1 MSSPAPND
9 PARTPSLG
17 RPAAGPR
24 RNSPFWNTVRRIR
37 RHRGAVVGFWM
48 LVVIIVAAVLAPWIA
63 PYDPLRMTSGASLRP
78 PSATHW
84 FGTDQFGRDIFS
96 RVLFGARISLTI
108 GFASVGIAMFVG
120 GFLGLVAG
128 YFEGILGTLIM
139 RVIDAMLAFP
149 GILLAL
155 AIVAT
160 LGPGI
165 VNVMIAVGIS
175 WIPSYTRVVRA
186 SVLSAKQNVYVEAA
200 QAAGASSFRV
210 ILKHVVPNV
219 FAPVIVLA
227 SLGLAGAIIAAAALS
242 FLGMGAQPPTPEWGL
257 ILSQGRSFLRTA
269 WWISTFPG
277 LVIMVTVFA
286 INLLGDGLQ
295 DALNPRLTNA

>member
-1 MSSPAPND
+1 MSLSNEPAVATAGQP
-9 PARTPSLG
+9 PS
-17 RPAAGPR
+17 RIRAG

-37 RHRGAVVGFWM
+37 RHRGAVIGFWA
-48 LVVIIVAAVLAPWIA
+48 LVLITLAAALAPWIA
-63 PYDPLRMTSGASLRP
+63 PYDPLGMNSAKSLTPPGAE
-78 PSATHW
+78 HW
-84 FGTDQFGRDIFS
+84 FGTDQFGRDILS
-96 RVLFGARISLTI
+96 RVLFGARISLTV
-108 GFASVGIAMFVG
+108 GFASVGIAVVVG
-120 GFLGLVAG
+120 GVLGLLAG
-128 YFEGILGTLIM
+128 YFEGFLGTAIM
-139 RVIDAMLAFP
+139 RIIDAMLAFP

-160 LGPGI
+160 LGPGM
-165 VNVMIAVGIS
+165 VNVMIAVGVS

-186 SVLSAKQNVYVEAA
+186 SVLSAKENVYVEAA
-200 QAAGASSFRV
+200 RAAGASPFRV
-210 ILKHVVPNV
+210 MLKHLVPNV

-277 LVIMVTVFA
+277 LVIMLTVFA

-295 DALNPRLTNA
+295 DALNPRLLHQ

>member
-1 MSSPAPND
+1 MSLAPD
-9 PARTPSLG
+9 STT
-17 RPAAGPR
+17 AAAPTRATAQR
-24 RNSPFWNTVRRIR
+24 RNSPFWNTIRRIK
-37 RHRGAVVGFWM
+37 RHRGAVVGFWA
-48 LVVIIVAAVLAPWIA
+48 LVLITLAALLAPYLA
-63 PYDPLRMTSGASLRP
+63 PYDPLGMNPAKSLTPPGAE
-78 PSATHW
+78 HW

-96 RVLFGARISLTI
+96 RVLYGARISLTV
-108 GFASVGIAMFVG
+108 GFASVGIAVVVG
-120 GFLGLVAG
+120 GLLGLLAG
-128 YFEGILGTLIM
+128 YFEGLFGVAIM

-160 LGPGI
+160 LGPGM
-165 VNVMIAVGIS
+165 VNVMIAVGVS

-186 SVLSAKQNVYVEAA
+186 SVLSAKENVYVEAA
-200 QAAGASSFRV
+200 HAAGASAFRV
-210 ILKHVVPNV
+210 MLKHLLPNV

-257 ILSQGRSFLRTA
+257 ILSQGRSFLRSA

-277 LVIMVTVFA
+277 LVIMLTVFS

-295 DALNPRLTNA
+295 DALNPRLLHQ